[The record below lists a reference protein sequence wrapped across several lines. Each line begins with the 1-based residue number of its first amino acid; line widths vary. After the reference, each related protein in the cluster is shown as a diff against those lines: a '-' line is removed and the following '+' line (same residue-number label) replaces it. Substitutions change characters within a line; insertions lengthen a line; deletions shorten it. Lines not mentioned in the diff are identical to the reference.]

1 MDTPIVVALIALG
14 ASGVTAFFTWRAS
27 GRATDVN
34 ERAAELQWVKEIRQ
48 DALDARK
55 DVEALQAKVQTL
67 SRQVDTITREA
78 EYWMQQYQLVHR
90 TAWRNGMTLERVR
103 QFLGPEPPK
112 TVGQN

>member
-1 MDTPIVVALIALG
+1 VDTPIVVALIALG
-14 ASGVTAFFTWRAS
+14 TAAVTAVFAWRSS

-34 ERAAELQWVKEIRQ
+34 ERAAELAWVKEIRQ
-48 DALDARK
+48 DAIDARK

-90 TAWRNGMTLERVR
+90 TVWRRGMTLERVR
-103 QFLGPEPPK
+103 DFLGPEPPK